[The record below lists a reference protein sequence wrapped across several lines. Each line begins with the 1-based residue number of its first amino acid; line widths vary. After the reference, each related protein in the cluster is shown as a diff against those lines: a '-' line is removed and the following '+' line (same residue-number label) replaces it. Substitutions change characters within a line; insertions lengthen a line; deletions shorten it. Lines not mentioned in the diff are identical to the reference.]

1 MNRIDRLT
9 AILIQLQSQRITR
22 AQNIADRFDIS
33 LRTVYRDIRALEEAG
48 VPIGSEAGV
57 GYFLAGGY
65 RLPPVHFTPEEAR
78 ALLIAGKFVDR
89 LTDVSVQKQHESA
102 LYKIKAVLKE
112 EHQEMLDDLESK
124 VAVLDPPNRNPNT
137 TSSQPTA
144 TAPDDL
150 HLEKIQQALLERRV
164 VEMDYF
170 SPGSGQFTRRGIEPI
185 GMVYY
190 GDAWHIIA
198 YCQLRKDYR
207 DFRLD
212 RMSKLEVTSQ
222 RYHLRDRLSLEQY
235 LDQQSQ
241 TTDATLAKVLFHT
254 SVVRFIQQD
263 RYRYGFVQEKTTDKG
278 VECWFLVP
286 QPEYFARW
294 LLTYGSG
301 VTIISPETLHA
312 TIQDLLQELIQHYH

>member
-9 AILIQLQSQRITR
+9 AILIQLQSLRITR
-22 AQNIADRFDIS
+22 AQDIANRFSIS

-48 VPIGSEAGV
+48 VPIGAEAGV
-57 GYFLAGGY
+57 GYFLAKGY
-65 RLPPVHFTPEEAR
+65 RLPPVQFTPEEAR
-78 ALLIAGKFVDR
+78 TLLLAGKLVSQ
-89 LTDVSVQKQHESA
+89 LTDASVRERHQDA

-124 VAVLDPPNRNPNT
+124 VTVLDPPNRN
-137 TSSQPTA
+137 SQSGLSPT
-144 TAPDDL
+144 DL
-150 HLEKIQQALLERRV
+150 HLERVQQALLNRLV

-198 YCQLRKDYR
+198 YCQLRQDYR

-235 LDQQSQ
+235 LNRQSQ
-241 TTDATLAKVLFHT
+241 TTDAVLTKIHFNA
-254 SVVRFIQQD
+254 SVFPFIQQD
-263 RYRYGFVQEKTTDKG
+263 RYRYGFVQEKVTDDG
-278 VECWFLVP
+278 AENWFLVSEI
-286 QPEYFARW
+286 EYFARW
-294 LLTYGSG
+294 LLMYGNG
-301 VTIISPETLHA
+301 VTIISPDHLRN
-312 TIQDLLQELIQHYH
+312 TIQTLVQELVQHYPNIDD